1 MLNAK
6 LQKMPHYLYQKLN
19 HSDWISCNKR
29 QKIYKSKYNGF
40 LTDFNL

>member
-29 QKIYKSKYNGF
+29 EKSKSKYSRF